1 MSVLTDANGVVHNIR
16 SDAANISDF
25 HLFSPMLS
33 SILINLRRIEVFA
46 DRGYDSKANRTIAYR
61 RGFLPSPHGAKRK
74 CRSSKRQNGKRSPLT
89 SCQSEHTFAWIDNFR
104 RLRVQYEW
112 TPCHKHF
119 FWTLRHAGKA
129 IRLFIRII
137 ASMTCPRDMQH
148 DDSPE
153 DDNNGNSYTAHTYA
167 QSCQTLI
174 PDAEH
179 LAKLQDAVARMH
191 HIKILA
197 GELLCRHI
205 HRCMD
210 ERIELPVFSQTWCR
224 QLYKEVSTASRAMHV
239 TTDDPCL
246 TETAEQMQADMAFD
260 RPSRAG
266 LTQLLSLE
274 AISLK
279 TSINLNITRHFKKR
293 LHAFVRWTFHSGER
307 NVMPAAEYARHKLAM
322 LQVTNDLLRPE
333 HNKNLESPSEF
344 HPWIE
349 QYRMFFDLNVLLRN
363 DSFEFVA
370 KVSPQRFLPAM
381 RLINRAFE
389 GSGKHTFSL
398 MPLTRKLRPG
408 FVLLDV
414 TAWSEVLGIS
424 PTQSRQASVKA
435 SAMRR
440 KQEKLDGTYVSP
452 IEKKALAQQEKEARQ
467 LQKESERQERAKLL
481 QNESAAEKKKRMRE
495 EKAEREECKRQK
507 QAEAHKKK
515 MADQAA
521 KDEFYATFA
530 RAFARQRKKKLRF
543 GHSIRTDGV
552 SARLLYYKEH
562 HKNGKIDNTN
572 VPKRG
577 LYTIDEIK
585 HMSRLREDDMC
596 VIGIDPGKHDLIY
609 AVGDNYLTNSDHRL
623 RYSSAQ
629 RRTDRCSTF

>member
-1 MSVLTDANGVVHNIR
+1 
-16 SDAANISDF
+16 
-25 HLFSPMLS
+25 
-33 SILINLRRIEVFA
+33 
-46 DRGYDSKANRTIAYR
+46 
-61 RGFLPSPHGAKRK
+61 
-74 CRSSKRQNGKRSPLT
+74 
-89 SCQSEHTFAWIDNFR
+89 
-104 RLRVQYEW
+104 
-112 TPCHKHF
+112 
-119 FWTLRHAGKA
+119 
-129 IRLFIRII
+129 
-137 ASMTCPRDMQH
+137 
-148 DDSPE
+148 
-153 DDNNGNSYTAHTYA
+153 
-167 QSCQTLI
+167 
-174 PDAEH
+174 
-179 LAKLQDAVARMH
+179 
-191 HIKILA
+191 
-197 GELLCRHI
+197 
-205 HRCMD
+205 MD

-530 RAFARQRKKKLRF
+530 NIQRKKKLRF